1 MTISFNELPWSLCV
15 TYFLDFYSK
24 DAMAMPLGTT
34 MDQCRKIC
42 RDDRGMLPFYCKSF
56 HYSDKSKLCLLSE
69 HGPRSKVTNSTDF
82 SYHESICIQG
92 GKDN

>member
-1 MTISFNELPWSLCV
+1 
-15 TYFLDFYSK
+15 
-24 DAMAMPLGTT
+24 MAMPLGTT

-42 RDDRGMLPFYCKSF
+42 RDDSGMLPFYCKSF

-69 HGPRSKVTNSTDF
+69 HGPGSKVTNSTDF

-92 GKDN
+92 GKDNSN